1 METEHSRSSIVQP
14 QPGAALYT
22 IGLGEAGHRQSSI
35 LPGPMIE
42 EITLGLH
49 RYSYLLQQASPPL
62 WSDLTRHHGS
72 PALLALQPPERKLRR
87 CGHPTARISRSSN
100 LKRYGAHELVPPPFR
115 QGHLPCRFHK
125 SVMNRGLPFPFPTS
139 RPPNTCCTW
148 DYRQWVS

>member
-1 METEHSRSSIVQP
+1 
-14 QPGAALYT
+14 
-22 IGLGEAGHRQSSI
+22 
-35 LPGPMIE
+35 MIE

-100 LKRYGAHELVPPPFR
+100 LKRLER
-115 QGHLPCRFHK
+115 
-125 SVMNRGLPFPFPTS
+125 TS
-139 RPPNTCCTW
+139 WSLRPLDKDTCHVGFTN
-148 DYRQWVS
+148 QS